1 MIVRNGRRKEEEWK
15 RNIVEKL
22 RNKGDIMKEIEERE
36 GKKRKEMEKIGNKRE
51 MDVKLGKVL
60 EEEEIWKIRKKF
72 WEIK

>member
-1 MIVRNGRRKEEEWK
+1 MIVRNGRRKDEEWK